1 MRRPGGERYVRFV
14 CFRTVAGQRTRLGL
28 FQALDEARLSDQAAD
43 WALAAIRDLSD
54 WFSAHLD
61 RPARFSRATWNGG
74 EQQGLSWFKPSAREH
89 IQKMHELKTA
99 LENCGVHVEQLTTH
113 DPGLILFED
122 AHQVVAEPG
131 GRKF

>member
-1 MRRPGGERYVRFV
+1 VRRRGGERYVRFV
-14 CFRTVAGQRTRLGL
+14 CFQTVAGQRTRLGL

-54 WFSAHLD
+54 WFNAHLD
-61 RPARFSRATWNGG
+61 APTRFSRATWNGG
-74 EQQGLSWFKPSAREH
+74 EQQGLSWFKPSAHEH

-99 LENCGVHVEQLTTH
+99 LENCGVHVEQLTTD

-131 GRKF
+131 ARRF

>member
-1 MRRPGGERYVRFV
+1 
-14 CFRTVAGQRTRLGL
+14 VAGQRTRLGL

-43 WALAAIRDLSD
+43 WALAAIRDLAD

-61 RPARFSRATWNGG
+61 APTRFSRATSNGG
-74 EQQGLSWFKPSAREH
+74 EQQGLSWWFKPSAREH

-99 LENCGVHVEQLTTH
+99 LENCGVHVEQLTTD

-122 AHQVVAEPG
+122 DHQVVAEPG
-131 GRKF
+131 GRRF